1 MKKLFIVFYIVMF
14 SLVLVHNVNALELE
28 GPTDTFTLTD
38 NEFDKDEKF
47 VYSAT
52 LNFKHG
58 QAGGL
63 AFGAEEDTRYY
74 VFNVDRFENK
84 VKLLYFAK
92 NDNGGYNVKELFTE
106 YFIGNDKMT
115 DREKDLV
122 FPKVRDI
129 GVVDLKVVITPED
142 DKVYAEFFAEG
153 IKRFG
158 IDNVID
164 LNNINDFDVKYQGGK
179 LGYNI
184 FNSKIEFT
192 NEEVGSSD
200 YAYYSELYRQQYH
213 FSQYSKWNNDPNGL
227 VYYNGYY
234 HLFFQTHPYS
244 KYWSDMYWGHARS
257 KDLVNWE
264 QLPICLFPDNNSGDN
279 GYAWSGS
286 ARVYHKG
293 DGPEE
298 MDNWFP
304 NGKGTGLIAFYTRD
318 GAMQDQ
324 VIISSDDEG
333 MTWTKRRVIPQSIIH
348 NGRKID
354 CRDPKV
360 FPINNGSK
368 DIWGMVVSNMNGNT
382 IYFLKSEN
390 MLDWSYA
397 GSFTAFRPE
406 CVDVVELTADD
417 NTTHTVLTL
426 EGREYLV
433 GELKYDATTGEIYFE
448 KFTADG
454 MVDVRALQKN
464 VEETVRANNPN
475 LESNKLNE
483 LIKDEKIKH
492 LAASKMDFGPDSY
505 ATQSFFID
513 DPVSEYY
520 GKTISVSWFS
530 GVPGGEAS
538 AESGAFAAVRNPWNG
553 GGFTIPVEL
562 GLIKSGNEYLLTQTP
577 ITLNNNKYDKEAI
590 VNLVDSNYDENTNNI
605 LSGVDTHQLEI
616 NASFD
621 NPNREEIE
629 FKINI
634 GEDEYTT
641 IGWNKVDGYY
651 VDRTN
656 TSDAGINFGNY
667 HRKYISGPTSSTTQS
682 FYILSDNG
690 GVEVFCDNF
699 SIPFYVLTLPS
710 VFSTKAEL
718 NVSGNVEIKNLEVNK
733 INSIFRDEEPL
744 PNEGVIYLS
753 KENVRLDLDLT
764 KSTDIILYSTLSE
777 QPVWEMISGEGVVN
791 FTETSKGIT
800 INSLTSGE
808 AVIKVTC
815 GNKEKEIKVTVTSGR
830 GESDINFTKDGIVS
844 GNWYQTSDGLIGNQ
858 LAGDGFILSDENVK
872 DCYYTAQFNLG
883 SGAAAALVLRAS
895 EDMSEYLIVNY
906 DNNSRIVKAWTQN
919 GELAN
924 VFVGDI
930 DITNITLSAILEG
943 NNVEVLL
950 NGRSIKKFQ
959 LKDNDPKEGYL
970 GLNVCATEAVF
981 KAITI
986 QKTDYEYSGKDL
998 SVRGNLNQYIQKITN
1013 ITNKNT
1019 IVDKSFYTVSGRDIK
1034 INEAY
1039 FATLKATGVY
1049 EFEVVGEHSTFI
1061 IKVNVSSLPSMKY
1074 ETQYVSVGEKLNL
1087 YIANNNYSEIKVNGK
1102 VLTEEQYSIK
1112 NMILTIDSSLFNEGN
1127 NTLELDGELVD
1138 VNLYEI
1144 PQTTFIDKVDS
1155 NNQTLIIILAVAGG
1169 VILLAGAAV
1178 VVFIVLKKKRG

>member
-14 SLVLVHNVNALELE
+14 SLVLVHNVKALELE

-38 NEFDKDEKF
+38 NEFAKDEKF

-52 LNFKHG
+52 LDFKHG

-84 VKLLYFAK
+84 VKLLHFVK

-122 FPKVRDI
+122 FPRVRTI
-129 GVVDLKVVITPED
+129 PNVDLKVVITPEG

-158 IDNVID
+158 VDNVID
-164 LNNINDFDVKYQGGK
+164 LNNVNDFDVKYQGGK
-179 LGYNI
+179 LGYNV
-184 FNSKIEFT
+184 FNAKIDFI
-192 NEEVGSSD
+192 NEEIGESD
-200 YAYYSELYRQQYH
+200 YAYYTEMYRQQYH
-213 FSQYSKWNNDPNGL
+213 FSQYSRWNNDPNGL

-234 HLFFQTHPYS
+234 HLYFQTNPYE
-244 KYWSDMYWGHARS
+244 KFWGDMYWGHARS

-304 NGKGTGLIAFYTRD
+304 NGNGNGLIAFYTRD

-348 NGRKID
+348 NGGKID

-360 FPINNGSK
+360 FQVNNGEK

-382 IYFLKSEN
+382 VYFLKSEN

-397 GSFTAFRPE
+397 GSFTIFRPE

-417 NTTHTVLTL
+417 NTKHTVLTL

-433 GELKYDATTGEIYFE
+433 GELKYDTSNGEIYFE
-448 KFTADG
+448 KLTADG
-454 MVDVRALQKN
+454 GLDVRGKTI
-464 VEETVRANNPN
+464 EEIN
-475 LESNKLNE
+475 
-483 LIKDEKIKH
+483 
-492 LAASKMDFGPDSY
+492 ASKMDFGPDSY
-505 ATQSFFID
+505 ATQSFYID
-513 DPVSEYY
+513 DQTSEYF
-520 GKTISVSWFS
+520 GKTISISWFS
-530 GVPGGEAS
+530 GVPGAEPS
-538 AESGAFAAVRNPWNG
+538 ADSGAFASVRDRWNG
-553 GGFTIPVEL
+553 SGFTIPVEL
-562 GLIKSGNEYLLTQTP
+562 GLVKKGNEYVLTQTP
-577 ITLNNNKYDKEAI
+577 ITLNNNKYDKQTI
-590 VNLVDSNYDENTNNI
+590 VTIEDTNYDENTNNI
-605 LSGVDTHQLEI
+605 LSSVDTHQLEI
-616 NASFD
+616 NAVFD
-621 NPNREEIE
+621 NPNKEAIE

-641 IGWNKVDGYY
+641 IGWNETDGYY
-651 VDRTN
+651 VDRTH

-667 HRKYISGPTSSTTQS
+667 HRKYISGPTTGTTQS

-690 GVEVFCDNF
+690 GVEVFCEDF
-699 SIPFYVLTLPS
+699 SIPFYVLTLSS

-718 NVSGNVEIKNLEVNK
+718 NVSGNVGIKNLEVNK
-733 INSIFRDEEPL
+733 INSIFHDEESL

-764 KSTDIILYSTLSE
+764 KSANITLYSTLSDAP
-777 QPVWEMISGEGVVN
+777 QWELISGEGVVN
-791 FTETSKGIT
+791 FTENAKGIT
-800 INSLTSGE
+800 INSLSSGE

-815 GNKEKEIKVTVTSGR
+815 GNKEKEIKVTVNSGKA
-830 GESDINFTKDGIVS
+830 ESDINFTKDGIVS
-844 GNWYQTSDGLIGNQ
+844 GNWYQTSEGLIGYQ
-858 LAGDGFILSDENVK
+858 LAGDAFILSNELVE
-872 DCYYTAQFNLG
+872 DCYYTAHFDLG
-883 SGAAAALVLRAS
+883 TGAAAAIVLRAN

-986 QKTDYEYSGKDL
+986 QKSDYEYTGKDL
-998 SVRGNLNQYIQKITN
+998 SIRGNLNQYIQKITN

-1019 IVDKSFYTVSGRDIK
+1019 VVDKSFYTVSGRDIK

-1039 FATLKATGVY
+1039 FATLKEAGVY

-1127 NTLELDGELVD
+1127 NTLELDGDIVE
-1138 VNLYEI
+1138 VNLYKI
-1144 PQTTFIDKVDS
+1144 PQTTFTDTVEN
-1155 NNQTLIIILAVAGG
+1155 NNQMLIIILAIAGG